1 MSSGDVTIPDPDPE
15 SAAEEVTG
23 PGDEVMRF
31 ERDDLPASLLTPTG
45 NVIGSAPR
53 VLGAGAG
60 RLHAH
65 PVPARQHHQRRGWPG
80 RPDADLVPPGGR
92 HLAAVAATR

>member
-1 MSSGDVTIPDPDPE
+1 MSAGDVTIPDPDPE

-45 NVIGSAPR
+45 NVIGSAPPS
-53 VLGAGAG
+53 LGRWRWSTTCSPCSSPTA
-60 RLHAH
+60 
-65 PVPARQHHQRRGWPG
+65 PPATG
-80 RPDADLVPPGGR
+80 
-92 HLAAVAATR
+92 LARAT